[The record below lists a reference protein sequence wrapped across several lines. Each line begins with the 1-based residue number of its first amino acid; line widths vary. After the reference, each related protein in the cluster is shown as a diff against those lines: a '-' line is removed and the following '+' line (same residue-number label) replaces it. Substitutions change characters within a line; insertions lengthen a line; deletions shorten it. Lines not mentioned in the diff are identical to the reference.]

1 MSKRYVLYPIRQ
13 PEQWSLYKASQATF
27 WTAED
32 HQLPAASC
40 DLQEPTIMTIQ
51 TWLADTIASY
61 ETDTLEQIS
70 MKTTDPE
77 IHAFLGYHTMIL
89 TTFIRRNIH
98 TESCVN
104 MLQYITLSTDQVE
117 QALLQAQ
124 IRDIHRTWRKETL
137 RSNADT
143 PATRTLTFIC
153 TENIFLSKLFMLAS
167 ADLIKLPNEMQ
178 SALKK
183 IAMDRELTLEFLA
196 RLYAQIGGPD
206 AMPIAEAIVGSA
218 LKTEIAII
226 TANDLMTKQVETILV
241 ETAQQ
246 KKNSIL
252 QLIRAR
258 CNHVPPSGN
267 PSSNPKP
274 PATWSVATRTVLIN
288 PKGNKRRRQHKR
300 AQEQCKEYK

>member
-1 MSKRYVLYPIRQ
+1 
-13 PEQWSLYKASQATF
+13 
-27 WTAED
+27 
-32 HQLPAASC
+32 
-40 DLQEPTIMTIQ
+40 
-51 TWLADTIASY
+51 
-61 ETDTLEQIS
+61 
-70 MKTTDPE
+70 
-77 IHAFLGYHTMIL
+77 
-89 TTFIRRNIH
+89 
-98 TESCVN
+98 

-153 TENIFLSKLFMLAS
+153 TENIFLSKLFTLAS

-226 TANDLMTKQVETILV
+226 TGQSYTDISTPI
-241 ETAQQ
+241 
-246 KKNSIL
+246 
-252 QLIRAR
+252 
-258 CNHVPPSGN
+258 
-267 PSSNPKP
+267 
-274 PATWSVATRTVLIN
+274 
-288 PKGNKRRRQHKR
+288 
-300 AQEQCKEYK
+300 